1 MRALLIA
8 LFILYLPA
16 CGFVGF
22 PGVYKINVEQGN
34 LVDQEM
40 VDQLKSGMSR
50 RQVRFILGTP
60 LIEDTFN
67 ANRWDYPY
75 VLRNGEDILRQSSV
89 TVHFEGDSL
98 VDVTG
103 DVVPAWASTAPPPVE
118 TEAEPVDA
126 EATLDTAETA
136 EAAAEEEEVEEAEES
151 ASEIN

>member
-1 MRALLIA
+1 MRALCVTLR
-8 LFILYLPA
+8 ILCLPA

-22 PGVYKINVEQGN
+22 PGVYRINVEQGN

-40 VDQLKSGMSR
+40 VDQLKEGMSR

-75 VLRNGEDILRQSSV
+75 VLRNGNDVVRESWV
-89 TVHFEGDSL
+89 TVHFDGDKL

-103 DVVPAWASTAPPPVE
+103 DVVPAWASTGTPVEEPVAEPAE
-118 TEAEPVDA
+118 TEAPQDTSEAPEDA
-126 EATLDTAETA
+126 GET
-136 EAAAEEEEVEEAEES
+136 S
-151 ASEIN
+151 